1 VEFFIKERKF
11 MSRKKLLTEG
21 EIRQFMKLANL
32 RPIGD
37 QRLHEMYPGQR
48 DEEPVAPEGD
58 EEAGMEPMDFGDEGG
73 EDLEDEAAL
82 EDEAGLEAEE
92 GGGEMVSVD
101 DFMSA
106 LETALEDV
114 MGEPTSVEM
123 DTGEDEELGDE
134 GDMDMGAEADPAG
147 EVPMEMPGAEGGEE
161 EAMME
166 SADDIVNEVVRR
178 VTRRLS
184 ADSQKEK
191 VAEQLAERIFSRITS
206 K

>member
-1 VEFFIKERKF
+1 

-21 EIRQFMKLANL
+21 EVRQFMKLANL
-32 RPIGD
+32 RPIGNM
-37 QRLHEMYPGQR
+37 RLSEMYPGQR
-48 DEEPVAPEGD
+48 DEPEGL
-58 EEAGMEPMDFGDEGG
+58 EGG
-73 EDLEDEAAL
+73 EDLGGPEGGEDLGGPEGGEGLDDEADLAGL
-82 EDEAGLEAEE
+82 DDEADLGAEE

-101 DFMSA
+101 DFMDA

-114 MGEPTSVEM
+114 MGEPTSIEM
-123 DTGEDEELGDE
+123 DTGEEEGLE
-134 GDMDMGAEADPAG
+134 GEEDLAGLEGEEAPEAPMGAP
-147 EVPMEMPGAEGGEE
+147 PEGGEE

-184 ADSQKEK
+184 AENQRET
-191 VAEQLAERIFSRITS
+191 VAEQLAERIFNRITS

>member
-1 VEFFIKERKF
+1 

-48 DEEPVAPEGD
+48 DEEPVAPEGG
-58 EEAGMEPMDFGDEGG
+58 EGGEMDPTMDLGDEGAG
-73 EDLEDEAAL
+73 EEDLDALGGEEDLGADDL
-82 EDEAGLEAEE
+82 GAEE
-92 GGGEMVSVD
+92 GDGEMVSVD

-123 DTGEDEELGDE
+123 DTGEDEDLGAED
-134 GDMDMGAEADPAG
+134 DLDMGAEPAG
-147 EVPMEMPGAEGGEE
+147 PEGTAAMDVGGEE